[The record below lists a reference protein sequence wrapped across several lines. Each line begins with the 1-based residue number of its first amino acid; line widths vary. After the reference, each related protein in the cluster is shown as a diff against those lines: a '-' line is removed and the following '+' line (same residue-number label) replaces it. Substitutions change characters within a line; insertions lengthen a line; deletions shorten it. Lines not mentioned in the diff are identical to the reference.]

1 MSRPA
6 SRLRPASRSASQSR
20 SQTDALLTDPAN
32 MVLSDGTITEQ
43 TAELLHEFVHPH
55 QHTEDTL
62 VAEGPYEDEDAAV
75 DAELKARAKLPWW
88 KRPSP
93 YWILAMM
100 PVSSISF
107 TSTIAPRIEVYTQLA
122 CAYHRP
128 EIFELQ
134 DQSSVRTN
142 GLLAPSHPTLDTERY
157 HNATTTV
164 FFEPISEIAQAV
176 PPTCATDPVVHAAV
190 TKLSAVMTVTMG
202 VLGCLTTAWWGSLS
216 DRIGRT
222 GVLGISVI
230 GLLLTDVVFL
240 LVYSYHQVL
249 PGGYWFLLVG
259 PIVEGTM
266 GGLTSAIAAMHA
278 YIADCTTPASRSRIF
293 SLNLGLMFTGTALGP
308 TIGGLLIHATGNI
321 LSVFYM
327 STITHC
333 FYAVM
338 VWCIIPESLTDAQRN
353 RSRLQYARDKALAM
367 GQGKVKVWMSRA
379 LGFLTPLSVIMP
391 LSVQSGNPLKSKGRD
406 WNLTLL
412 AASYGL
418 VVSLIGVVTYKL
430 QYAQLVFG
438 WTPEEMG
445 YWISAVGATRAISLA
460 LLLPVF
466 IRVFKP
472 KSPPKDTRREREP
485 LLSPTAS
492 RFPSEDEDGSEQDS
506 MRSFHFA
513 SHTSAFDLNLARGSL
528 CLEILAY
535 ALMGL
540 VNHSL
545 PFTGASMISSLAA
558 GFGPSIQSV
567 ALELYNERGGVETG
581 KLFGSL
587 SVLQALCSQIIG
599 PALYGWIFLST
610 VSTLPSLMFF
620 ACAAMLL
627 TAFVLLMMIRL
638 PHPERHPAYDAEEPQ
653 HTLEATVVAVE
664 DSDTDT
670 PRLPKLQRKNG
681 NL

>member
-1 MSRPA
+1 MSRA
-6 SRLRPASRSASQSR
+6 SSRFRPSRAPSHSRTQSE
-20 SQTDALLTDPAN
+20 ALLTDPAS

-62 VAEGPYEDEDAAV
+62 VEDPEEDQDAAV

-88 KRPSP
+88 KRASP

-100 PVSSISF
+100 PISSISF

-134 DQSSVRTN
+134 DTSTVRTN
-142 GLLAPSHPTLDTERY
+142 GLVAPSHTTFSAD
-157 HNATTTV
+157 HNTTNV
-164 FFEPISEIAQAV
+164 FFEPISERAA
-176 PPTCATDPVVHAAV
+176 PPTCASDPVVHAAV

-222 GVLGISVI
+222 GVLGVSVI

-278 YIADCTTPASRSRIF
+278 YLADCTTPASRSRIF
-293 SLNLGLMFTGTALGP
+293 SLNLGFMFSGAALGP

-327 STITHC
+327 STISHC
-333 FYAVM
+333 FYALM
-338 VWCIIPESLTDAQRN
+338 VWCIIPESLTNAQRN
-353 RSRLQYARDKALAM
+353 RSRLQHARDKALIIE
-367 GQGKVKVWMSRA
+367 QGKVKVWMSRIF
-379 LGFLTPLSVIMP
+379 GFLTPLSVIMP
-391 LSVQSGNPLKSKGRD
+391 LSVPSGNPLKSKRTD

-430 QYAQLVFG
+430 QYAELVFG
-438 WTPEEMG
+438 WTPESMG
-445 YWISAVGATRAISLA
+445 YWISAVGATRAIALT

-466 IRVFKP
+466 IRIFKP
-472 KSPPKDTRREREP
+472 KSAPKEVRREHEP

-492 RFPSEDEDGSEQDS
+492 RFSQEDAEGSEQNS

-535 ALMGL
+535 LLMGL
-540 VNHSL
+540 ASQSL
-545 PFTGASMISSLAA
+545 PFTGASMVSSLAA

-567 ALELYNERGGVETG
+567 ALELYNERGGVESG

-587 SVLQALCSQIIG
+587 SVLQALCSQIVG
-599 PALYGWIFLST
+599 PALYGWIFVST
-610 VSTLPSLMFF
+610 VSTMPSLMFF
-620 ACAAMLL
+620 ACTAMLL

-638 PHPERHPAYDAEEPQ
+638 PRPERHPGYDAEEPR
-653 HTLEATVVAVE
+653 HTREATVVAAE

-670 PRLPKLQRKNG
+670 PLLPKVQRKNSD
-681 NL
+681 L